1 VGRCEETHG
10 HSERSS
16 WFAQRSSY
24 AVDGARIPILSATH
38 IEITN
43 VILSEVAGSH
53 REAAAQSKDPC
64 SFYGS
69 VGNQKGILL

>member
-1 VGRCEETHG
+1 MPNELPSRQWVGVKKHT
-10 HSERSS
+10 
-16 WFAQRSSY
+16 
-24 AVDGARIPILSATH
+24 
-38 IEITN
+38 